1 MNYRPKD
8 WEEMSRKQK
17 AFVVAAIQ
25 NKVEAEKREL
35 AKIKNS

>member
-1 MNYRPKD
+1 
-8 WEEMSRKQK
+8 MSRKQK